1 MAEKKRVSIADASKI
16 LGMNPN
22 HIRIRMSRNLFDPPI
37 GRVVPSLSGKSERY
51 FIYEDMLER
60 YVKGEWYDS

>member
-1 MAEKKRVSIADASKI
+1 MAERKKVPMADASKI

-22 HIRIRMSRNLFDPPI
+22 CIRIRMSRGLFDPPI

-51 FIYEDMLER
+51 FIYSDMLER
-60 YVKGEWYDS
+60 YVKGE